1 MSKQSKNMSKITLIQ
16 ELEKRLCKTSLSI
29 VLYKQENYWVSECPE
44 LEVLSMGYSVPDS
57 IQNIS
62 EAIWLFIDEGI
73 KTGELK
79 EWLIELGWKITDSKI
94 EYNGMPKQLVEL
106 SKNEQTLKL
115 HIEDILESK
124 NIEHREYA

>member
-1 MSKQSKNMSKITLIQ
+1 MNKPNSKMPKITLIQ
-16 ELEKRLCKTSLSI
+16 ELSKRLCKTDLSI

-62 EAIWLFIDEGI
+62 EAIWIFIDEGI

-79 EWLIELGWKITDSKI
+79 EWLIELGWEITDSKI
-94 EYNGMPKQLVEL
+94 EYNGTPKQSLEL

-124 NIEHREYA
+124 SIEHREYA